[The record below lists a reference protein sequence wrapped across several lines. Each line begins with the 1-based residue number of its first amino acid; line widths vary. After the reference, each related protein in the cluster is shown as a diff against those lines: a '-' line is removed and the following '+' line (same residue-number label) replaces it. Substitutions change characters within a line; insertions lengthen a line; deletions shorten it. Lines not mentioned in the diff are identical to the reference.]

1 MKGIAMRNH
10 DFRKI
15 GIGLALAGAG
25 AVATYVWAIRPW
37 HLRWGATDEEMDQP
51 LPGDEFAPHPKL
63 RATHAITINAPAAD
77 IWPWLLQMGQDRGG
91 FYSYTWLEN
100 LAGCHMH
107 NADEVVPE
115 WQELKVGDSVWLH
128 PKAPPTKVAAIEPG
142 RAIVLKGW
150 GAFVLKSIDEKT
162 TRLIIR
168 SQGDYEPDLKNPV
181 LNFLLWRI
189 VFEPAHFIM
198 ERKMLLG
205 IKERAEKLARERAE
219 EKDAGAS
226 RLLGLVNG

>member
-1 MKGIAMRNH
+1 MRNH
-10 DFRKI
+10 DLRKV
-15 GIGLALAGAG
+15 GVGLALAGAG
-25 AVATYVWAIRPW
+25 AAATYVWAIRPW
-37 HLRWGATDEEMDQP
+37 HLRWGATDEEIEQP
-51 LPGDEFAPHPKL
+51 LPGDELAPHPKL

-77 IWPWLLQMGQDRGG
+77 VWPWLVQMGQDRGG

-100 LAGCHMH
+100 LVGCDMH
-107 NADEVVPE
+107 NADEVVSE
-115 WQELKVGDSVWLH
+115 WQELKVGDNVWLH

-142 RAIVLKGW
+142 HAIVLKGW

-181 LNFLLWRI
+181 LNFLLWRV

-205 IKERAEKLARERAE
+205 IKERAEKLTRQQAR
-219 EKDAGAS
+219 S
-226 RLLGLVNG
+226 T

>member
-1 MKGIAMRNH
+1 MRDR

-15 GIGLALAGAG
+15 SAGLALASAG

-51 LPGDEFAPHPKL
+51 LPGDELALHPNL
-63 RATHAITINAPAAD
+63 RATHAITINAPTAD
-77 IWPWLLQMGQDRGG
+77 VWPWLAQMGQGRGG

-100 LAGCHMH
+100 LVGCHMR

-128 PKAPPTKVAAIEPG
+128 PKAPPTKVVAIEPG
-142 RAIVLKGW
+142 RSIVLKGW
-150 GAFVLKSIDEKT
+150 GAFVLNPIDEKT

-168 SQGDYEPDLKNPV
+168 SQGKYDPDLKNAV
-181 LNFLLWRI
+181 LNFLLWRV

-205 IKERAEKLARERAE
+205 IKERAEKLAREHAGEKLRAVPNYS
-219 EKDAGAS
+219 GW
-226 RLLGLVNG
+226 